1 MMLICIKQH
10 LSNIWRSIYEKVKQ
24 HWGWVEKSV
33 AYKKVYIS
41 LAPLMI
47 PLEVGV
53 KAYLTIFVPPWIS
66 SCFCVNDE
74 KLRFSRPD
82 SVGSEIFIW
91 VLTSLM
97 DFYKSVQLLFKRQHE
112 SDCQKKISFVQITH
126 LKLTFFTLGDI
137 QSYFFIWN

>member
-33 AYKKVYIS
+33 AYKKMYIS

-47 PLEVGV
+47 PPRSWCESVFN
-53 KAYLTIFVPPWIS
+53 Y
-66 SCFCVNDE
+66 FCSALNFE
-74 KLRFSRPD
+74 LFLREWWKIKFFSTRFR
-82 SVGSEIFIW
+82 GLWNFIW

>member
-1 MMLICIKQH
+1 MMMLICIKQH
-10 LSNIWRSIYEKVKQ
+10 VSNIWRSIYEKVKQ

-74 KLRFSRPD
+74 KLSFSRPD
-82 SVGSEIFIW
+82 SVGSEI
-91 VLTSLM
+91 
-97 DFYKSVQLLFKRQHE
+97 LFE
-112 SDCQKKISFVQITH
+112 YWP
-126 LKLTFFTLGDI
+126 L
-137 QSYFFIWN
+137 